1 MNASMKMLGLA
12 AGTLLAIGIGFVL
25 GRGAGDGHEHG
36 ASADSAGRTV
46 LYWYD
51 PMVPEQRFDTPG
63 KSPFMDMMLVP
74 RYADEA
80 STAGVR
86 IDPAVRQNLGIR
98 TATVE
103 VGTLPVA
110 IRAPGTLAWDQR
122 AEQRV
127 GARVEAIVE
136 RLHVR
141 TPFERVQAG
150 QPLATLL
157 APALSSAL
165 AEYRALAAG
174 ESADARALREA
185 ARTRLR
191 LLGLGEA
198 DLRVGEGAP
207 RVVVRA
213 PADGVLSLIE
223 VREGDSLMPGQPMFR
238 LNADATLW
246 LEAALP
252 QSESGLVRAGDAVE
266 VAVDAFPGEV
276 FVGAIEA
283 LLPDIDPRTRTRTAR
298 VVLSNPDRRLA
309 AGMFAEA
316 VLRPAAGPARPLLPA
331 EALIQDGR
339 EARVI
344 VAGDD
349 AFVPR
354 AVRVGRRAGGLVEVL
369 DGLEGGER
377 VVVSGQ
383 FLIDSEASLGGA
395 LRRLQ
400 PGAEP
405 ESVEHAHQAHAP
417 GGRAAE
423 GQAPEERASGQHA
436 HHDHD
441 TPALHEADARI
452 EAIEGLRIVLDHGPF
467 PSLRMPA
474 MTMGFRLADERIAEG
489 FMAGDRVRV
498 AVRTEGRELVVE
510 RMARIGAQP

>member
-1 MNASMKMLGLA
+1 MNPSIRLAGLG
-12 AGTLLAIGIGFVL
+12 AGMLLAVAIGFLL
-25 GRGAGDGHEHG
+25 GRGTGDGHAHVAPE
-36 ASADSAGRTV
+36 DTAGRAV

-51 PMVPEQRFDTPG
+51 PMVPDQRFDKPG

-74 RYADEA
+74 RYADEVSA
-80 STAGVR
+80 AGVR
-86 IDPAVRQNLGIR
+86 IDPVVRQNLGIR
-98 TATVE
+98 TAAVE
-103 VGTLPVA
+103 VGSLPVL
-110 IRAPGTLAWDQR
+110 IRAPGTLAWDLR

-174 ESADARALREA
+174 ESEDARALREA

-198 DLRVGEGAP
+198 DLRVGDGTP

-238 LNADATLW
+238 LNADASLW
-246 LEAALP
+246 LELALP
-252 QSESGLVRAGDAVE
+252 QSGSGVIGVGDAVE
-266 VAVDAFPGEV
+266 VAVDAYPGEV
-276 FVGAIEA
+276 FVGAVEA
-283 LLPDIDPRTRTRTAR
+283 LLPEVDPRTRTRTAR
-298 VVLSNPDRRLA
+298 VVLSNPDLRLA

-349 AFVPR
+349 AFVPT
-354 AVRVGRRAGGLVEVL
+354 AVRVGRRADGLVEVL
-369 DGLEGGER
+369 DGLQGGER

-383 FLIDSEASLGGA
+383 FLLDSEASLGGA
-395 LRRLQ
+395 LKRLQ
-400 PGAEP
+400 PDAEP
-405 ESVEHAHQAHAP
+405 VPAERAHEAHGPEA
-417 GGRAAE
+417 RSTE
-423 GQAPEERASGQHA
+423 GQASGQHA
-436 HHDHD
+436 RDDHD
-441 TPALHEADARI
+441 APALHEAEARI

-467 PSLRMPA
+467 PTLRMPA
-474 MTMGFRLADERIAEG
+474 MTMGFRLADERLAEG

-498 AVRTEGRELVVE
+498 AVRTDGRELVVE
-510 RMARIGAQP
+510 RMAHVGAQP